1 MKSRHFGAIAMIG
14 LLVAA
19 CSSGGSGASSSARV
33 SIEFLS
39 VQRADQGWPLVLSQI
54 TSSFAKTHPGS
65 TFKVDYVA
73 TPSELNQKI
82 QLLGAQ
88 KALPV
93 LYNTPP
99 PDLLSPLARNGQLL
113 DLEPALKQLGVYSQ
127 VDPVA
132 VNIDKK
138 LNGGKLYGLPF
149 ELNIEGFWYNK
160 KIFAD
165 NGLQPP
171 RTWDD
176 LVQDAAT
183 LQQKGIQPFSASGT
197 QGWPITRLISGYL
210 FRELGP
216 AAMDNIK
223 NGKAKLTDPDYLK
236 AAQAVADLGKKGYF
250 GNGVATLDYD
260 PAVDVFLQGKAAMF
274 YMGSWELRDFNDPA
288 RNKIGQDDIGFFP
301 FPTVTGGKGTADQT
315 PMNAGQM
322 TSVSKARY
330 SPAVGQWLA
339 AVARS
344 YGGIALTKEGA
355 ITGFKVNSQT
365 GSLPALTTMVRGQ
378 ISQTSQPVTWFE
390 ALFSTKATNVSQQ
403 DAALLVTGAMSP
415 DDFMQAVQQA
425 Q

>member
-1 MKSRHFGAIAMIG
+1 
-14 LLVAA
+14 
-19 CSSGGSGASSSARV
+19 
-33 SIEFLS
+33 
-39 VQRADQGWPLVLSQI
+39 
-54 TSSFAKTHPGS
+54 
-65 TFKVDYVA
+65 
-73 TPSELNQKI
+73 LNQRI
-82 QLLGAQ
+82 QLLAAQ

-99 PDLLSPLARNGQLL
+99 PDLLPALGGSGQLL
-113 DLEPALKQLGVYSQ
+113 DLEPVLKQLGVYNEL
-127 VDPVA
+127 DPTA

-165 NGLQPP
+165 NGLQAP

-183 LQQKGIQPFSASGT
+183 LQQKGIQPFSASGM

-210 FRELGP
+210 YRQLGP
-216 AAMDNIK
+216 TAMDQIK
-223 NGKAKLTDPDYLK
+223 SGKAKLTDPEYVK
-236 AAQAVADLGKKGYF
+236 AAQVVADLGKKGYF

-288 RNKIGQDDIGFFP
+288 RNKIGQDNVGFFP
-301 FPTVTGGKGTADQT
+301 FPTVSGGTGTVNQT

-322 TSVSKARY
+322 TSVSKAKY
-330 SPAVGQWLA
+330 NAAVGQWLA
-339 AVARS
+339 AVARG
-344 YGGIALTKEGA
+344 YGGMALSKEGA
-355 ITGFKVNSQT
+355 ITGFKVHNQT
-365 GSLPALTTMVRGQ
+365 DSLPALTTQVKTQ
-378 ISQTSQPVTWFE
+378 ISQTSQPITWFE
-390 ALFSTKATNVSQQ
+390 AQFSTKATNVSQQ

-415 DDFMQAVQQA
+415 NDFMQAVQQA

>member
-1 MKSRHFGAIAMIG
+1 
-14 LLVAA
+14 
-19 CSSGGSGASSSARV
+19 
-33 SIEFLS
+33 
-39 VQRADQGWPLVLSQI
+39 
-54 TSSFAKTHPGS
+54 
-65 TFKVDYVA
+65 
-73 TPSELNQKI
+73 
-82 QLLGAQ
+82 
-88 KALPV
+88 V

-127 VDPVA
+127 LDPVA

-183 LQQKGIQPFSASGT
+183 LQQKGIEPFSASGT

-223 NGKAKLTDPDYLK
+223 SGKAKLTDPDYLK

-301 FPTVTGGKGTADQT
+301 FSMVSGGKGNVDQT
-315 PMNAGQM
+315 PINAGQM

-330 SPAVGQWLA
+330 NTAVGQWLA
-339 AVARS
+339 AVARR
-344 YGGIALTKEGA
+344 YCGIALSKEGA
-355 ITGFKVNSQT
+355 ITGFKVTNQS
-365 GSLPALTTMVRGQ
+365 GSLPALTTMVRSQ
-378 ISQTSQPVTWFE
+378 ISQTSRPVTWFE
-390 ALFSTKATNVSQQ
+390 AQFSTKATNVSQQ
-403 DAALLVTGAMSP
+403 DAALLVTGAMSAN
-415 DDFMQAVQQA
+415 DFMQAVQLA